1 MSMEPARAFLD
12 NWINENLHSLADRQ
26 NISEAKKLAK
36 RCLHAAKVHGIS
48 KADLECACGQGLII
62 CMCDA
67 QSAVADASVS
77 KLMED

>member
-1 MSMEPARAFLD
+1 MSMEQARAFLD
-12 NWINENLHSLADRQ
+12 DWIYENLQSIADPQ

-36 RCLHAAKVHGIS
+36 RCLDAAKVHGIS
-48 KADLECACGQGLII
+48 KADLEYACGQGLIT

-67 QSAVADASVS
+67 QSAVADASVT